1 MLTVNKW
8 SVILSVYFG
17 ICCLIECVTQ
27 INRVIVGKEASLS
40 SLLGFL
46 FKSNDFVFSEHRL
59 PFFQSLHLDAV

>member
-27 INRVIVGKEASLS
+27 INRVIVEKEASLS
-40 SLLGFL
+40 SLLGL

-59 PFFQSLHLDAV
+59 LPFFQLLHLDAV